1 MPVSGA
7 RRGSSAAA
15 RCRVEERALIAA
27 GVSGPLVVRDADL
40 RRPLTAAA
48 LAVVP
53 GEAHVVHP
61 AVEVPRALGADLR
74 AVSLADARCVG
85 ARVTVAE
92 AVDRLVLP
100 DPRDDDAEGIAVG
113 IGHAAHRHGHVL
125 VVRRPELGRIHP
137 GVAAIW
143 RGVALPL
150 PARAAVAARRAVRRE
165 RHRAPSGPRVARGHV
180 AGVRRRAG
188 HGIPGARARL
198 ARVAPRAA
206 AAIVAAHAVGLRPV
220 RAHPRSGVARAGV
233 MALVECRALHGVR
246 PGAHARLTGVRSRAG
261 VAVVACRTIRARP
274 VRRAIVGDTIAALR
288 RITLASG
295 GPADIRP
302 LRIDGARRARPRA
315 ELGHVANARRVPT
328 RRARREERVRRAG
341 IVRAVA
347 ALGDVARARR
357 GPAHVGLLHVHRAR
371 GVRAGAGLGN
381 VADATGRAA
390 LGSRRL
396 QTIRR
401 ARIVRP
407 VTALADVARP
417 GRRAAHVGLLRVGRA
432 RGGRAGARLGDVAGA
447 GGGAALGSRRL
458 EGVARARVVRPVAAL
473 GDVTRAAGGATDR
486 ARGLEAVRWAGVVR
500 AIAPLLGVA
509 RAGGRAADV
518 GLLRVGRAGGG
529 RAGAEIRRVAHAD
542 RRATHGGGG
551 LEGIGGA
558 RVVDTV
564 AALLDVTRTGN
575 HAADACPL
583 RVGRACSARAG
594 AELGPVAGTGRR
606 AACGRRRLEGVGRA
620 VVVRPVAALGRVA
633 RAGRRTADAGL
644 LLVAGAGRHRPAA
657 DLGHVARARGRT
669 ALGAR
674 SLEAVYGTRVVR
686 AVAGLGN
693 VA

>member
-1 MPVSGA
+1 
-7 RRGSSAAA
+7 
-15 RCRVEERALIAA
+15 
-27 GVSGPLVVRDADL
+27 
-40 RRPLTAAA
+40 
-48 LAVVP
+48 
-53 GEAHVVHP
+53 
-61 AVEVPRALGADLR
+61 
-74 AVSLADARCVG
+74 
-85 ARVTVAE
+85 
-92 AVDRLVLP
+92 
-100 DPRDDDAEGIAVG
+100 
-113 IGHAAHRHGHVL
+113 
-125 VVRRPELGRIHP
+125 
-137 GVAAIW
+137 
-143 RGVALPL
+143 
-150 PARAAVAARRAVRRE
+150 
-165 RHRAPSGPRVARGHV
+165 
-180 AGVRRRAG
+180 
-188 HGIPGARARL
+188 
-198 ARVAPRAA
+198 
-206 AAIVAAHAVGLRPV
+206 
-220 RAHPRSGVARAGV
+220 

-246 PGAHARLTGVRSRAG
+246 PGAHARLTGVRPRAG

-274 VRRAIVGDTIAALR
+274 VRRAIGGDTIAALR
-288 RITLASG
+288 RVTLAGG

-302 LRIDGARRARPRA
+302 ARIAGARRARPRA

-371 GVRAGAGLGN
+371 GVRASAGLGD

-407 VTALADVARP
+407 VTALGDVARP
-417 GRRAAHVGLLRVGRA
+417 GRGAGHVGLRRVGGTRRVRA
-432 RGGRAGARLGDVAGA
+432 GAGLRDVAHAGGRATLRPC
-447 GGGAALGSRRL
+447 RL
-458 EGVARARVVRPVAAL
+458 EAVRRARVVRAVAAL
-473 GDVTRAAGGATDR
+473 GDVARPGCRAAHVRFLDVGRTLNVGAGAGLGRVASAGRDTTHGARRLEHVRR
-486 ARGLEAVRWAGVVR
+486 AVIVRP
-500 AIAPLLGVA
+500 IAALDDVA
-509 RAGGRAADV
+509 RTGGRAADV

-620 VVVRPVAALGRVA
+620 VVVCPVAALGRVA

-644 LLVAGAGRHRPAA
+644 LLVAGAGRHRPTA
-657 DLGHVARARGRT
+657 DLGHVARARGRP
-669 ALGAR
+669 ALRAP
-674 SLEAVYGTRVVR
+674 SLEAVYGT
-686 AVAGLGN
+686 
-693 VA
+693 